1 MTRKGMSLA
10 YHAWFVREGT
20 SITLPSAGAV
30 SKLLKPAHNDTSWEA
45 NVLGAIETY
54 ETDPGTG
61 QPIVIKQG
69 TPGRVQPVDILRPN
83 SEPVYTFDFQ
93 EVDVLMMETV
103 YQTLPLTTAST
114 QFNPG
119 ERGATI
125 KGWLKVQG
133 YDETNT
139 IKEQIEVWCEVSLKG
154 PVRRQLGQQVKY
166 SIEARQ
172 MFSPLNTGSLS

>member
-1 MTRKGMSLA
+1 MALA
-10 YHAWFVREGT
+10 YHAWFVREGAA
-20 SITLPSAGAV
+20 ITLPSVGGA
-30 SKLLKPAHNDTSWEA
+30 SKLLKPSSSDTSWTDG
-45 NVLGAIETY
+45 VLGAVETY

-69 TPGRVQPVDILRPN
+69 TPGRVQPIDVLRPN
-83 SEPVYTFDFQ
+83 SEPVYTIDFQ
-93 EVDVLMMETV
+93 EVDPLMVELV

-139 IKEQIEVWCEVSLKG
+139 LKEQLEVWCEVSLKG

-172 MFSPLNTGSLS
+172 IFSPLNTGSLS